1 MSIALVTGSAGLIGS
16 ETCKRFAAEGFD
28 LVGVDNDMRAEY
40 FGPDA
45 STAKT
50 RRLLEKSLPRYQ
62 HHALDIRDSEG
73 IQKLFRQF
81 GGDIKVIVH
90 TAAQPSHD
98 WAARAPLVD
107 FGVNAVGTLHLL
119 EATRQHCPEAV
130 FIFTSTNKVYGDA
143 PNRLPLVELDKRWEI
158 APHHPFH
165 QGIDETLSIDQSKHS
180 LFGASKAAADLLV
193 QEYGRY
199 FGMKTVCF
207 RGGCLTGPAHSGTEL
222 HGFLAYLMK
231 CAVTGKPYRV
241 FGYKGKQVR
250 DNIHS
255 YDLVNAFWHFFQKP
269 RSAEVYNLGG
279 SRHANCSMLE
289 AIDACEEISRRKLP
303 WTYEEDNRI
312 GDHIWWISDVR
323 RFQSHYP
330 TWQYRYG
337 IQEILQ
343 EIHDACVTA

>member
-107 FGVNAVGTLHLL
+107 FGVNA
-119 EATRQHCPEAV
+119 ATS
-130 FIFTSTNKVYGDA
+130 F
-143 PNRLPLVELDKRWEI
+143 VETHVPD
-158 APHHPFH
+158 
-165 QGIDETLSIDQSKHS
+165 
-180 LFGASKAAADLLV
+180 
-193 QEYGRY
+193 Y
-199 FGMKTVCF
+199 FGHN
-207 RGGCLTGPAHSGTEL
+207 P
-222 HGFLAYLMK
+222 
-231 CAVTGKPYRV
+231 
-241 FGYKGKQVR
+241 
-250 DNIHS
+250 
-255 YDLVNAFWHFFQKP
+255 
-269 RSAEVYNLGG
+269 
-279 SRHANCSMLE
+279 
-289 AIDACEEISRRKLP
+289 
-303 WTYEEDNRI
+303 
-312 GDHIWWISDVR
+312 
-323 RFQSHYP
+323 
-330 TWQYRYG
+330 
-337 IQEILQ
+337 
-343 EIHDACVTA
+343 